1 MNVPAPERER
11 PSLSRSK
18 PFAWGMLA
26 VIVTVGGWL
35 VYEIQR
41 TIGLSSPRLWE
52 LLREDRVFDLAMLDF
67 VLTASW
73 VVLVMIDRSSWRS
86 PRLWISLAVTFVVPS
101 LGIVLFV
108 LLDRQE
114 EGSREEGAGDLSAR

>member
-1 MNVPAPERER
+1 
-11 PSLSRSK
+11 
-18 PFAWGMLA
+18 MLA
-26 VIVTVGGWL
+26 IILTVGGWL

-67 VLTASW
+67 FLTASW
-73 VVLVMIDRSSWRS
+73 VILVMIDRAGWKS
-86 PRLWISLAVTFVVPS
+86 PRLWISLPVAFVVPS

-108 LLDRQE
+108 LLDRGR
-114 EGSREEGAGDLSAR
+114 EGEAGDPRGV